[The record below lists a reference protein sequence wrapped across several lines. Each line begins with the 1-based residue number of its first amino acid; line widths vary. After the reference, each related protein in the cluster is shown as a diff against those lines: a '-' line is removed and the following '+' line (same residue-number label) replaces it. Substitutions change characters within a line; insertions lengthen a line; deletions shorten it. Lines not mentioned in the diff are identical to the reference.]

1 MEALNRYYYL
11 IIGILIFCTYMFTV
25 APTVVQIDAGELA
38 TVQITL
44 GIAHPTGY
52 PLFTMIGFLFSLLPL
67 PVTKISQLNIL
78 ASIYCA
84 ISISVYLYT
93 AKFMLEHLNSF
104 KNQNKQELK
113 TRNKKSGNK
122 DKQKD
127 APQYFVPNNITIII
141 STIFFGIF
149 LALNKTFWI
158 QSTSVEVYS
167 LHLLL
172 LSLIILSLL
181 KAFVKADKG
190 KSISK
195 EWIYF
200 SFFLALGFANHM
212 TTLLIIPGAAYLYF
226 NQNGLNKKSLKQIL
240 IMLGI
245 FFPILILLYSY
256 LPIRAL
262 QNPLL
267 NWGNPIDFERILR
280 HISGKQYQVWLFSST
295 SAASK
300 QFNYFISNLPKEF
313 SFTILISLPGIISS
327 IQKARKFFI
336 FFSLTLFTTVLY
348 SINYDINDIDSYF
361 LLAYISIAF
370 FILFGLT
377 QIIQSVIE
385 KKLNIIIPVAIL
397 ILLTSIQFYSNYK
410 NVQQKENYAYED
422 YTKSVLKNLP
432 EKSVVFTYQW
442 DFLVSPSYY
451 FQLAENFRKDVVV
464 IDKELLRRSWYYDQI
479 MNIHPE
485 LLMGI
490 KSDVNKFLE
499 ALKPF
504 EKGEKFNSNLI
515 EIYYRR
521 IMTGLISAN
530 IKDHSYFIAPEIV
543 ENEMR
548 RGEFKLPD
556 NYYLVPYLYL
566 FKVVNTREYGEYV
579 PAPFPKTEIRFKKEK
594 DKYAQNLE
602 QIINNML
609 VRRVFYEI
617 KFGKNEIAKQ
627 YIKKITAEYPDYPL
641 PPELQ
646 NLVFN

>member
-38 TVQITL
+38 AVQITL

-67 PVTKISQLNIL
+67 PVTIISQLNIL

-410 NVQQKENYAYED
+410 NVQQKENYAYEN

-479 MNIHPE
+479 KNIHPE

-548 RGEFKLPD
+548 RGEFQLPD